1 MTRRQSLNELK
12 RSEASRLMRDTAL
25 FAGLSDEH
33 FVTLLDNTR
42 TTSLEDGQTLFKQRS
57 PVKEAFLLADGHVKL
72 SRISPD
78 GQEKIIDLV
87 TPGNTFAEALLFSN
101 QSVYPVTA
109 TALTPSEVLCFS
121 METYANIL
129 HKSTDACFSVM
140 AQMSRRLHWQI
151 SEIDR
156 LTLHNASFRVIA
168 FILDQVPSTDHGCS
182 QIQLN
187 APKHVIASRLSIT
200 PETLSRTFSKLVK
213 DGLISISEN
222 TITLNDVGQLRNYAR
237 MDHL

>member
-1 MTRRQSLNELK
+1 
-12 RSEASRLMRDTAL
+12 MRDTAL
-25 FAGLSDEH
+25 FGGMSDEH
-33 FVTLLDNTR
+33 IVALLDNTR
-42 TTSLEDGQTLFKQRS
+42 TTTLEDGQTLFKQQS
-57 PVKEAFLLADGHVKL
+57 PVKEAFLLAVGQVKL

-78 GQEKIIDLV
+78 GQEKIIDLI
-87 TPGNTFAEALLFSN
+87 TPGNTFAEALLFSK

-109 TALTPSEVLCFS
+109 TALADSEVLCFA
-121 METYANIL
+121 MDTYADIL
-129 HKSTDACFSVM
+129 HKSTDACFAVM

-168 FILDQVPSTDHGCS
+168 FILDQVPSTDQGS
-182 QIQLN
+182 SRIQLN

-200 PETLSRTFSKLVK
+200 PETLSRTFNKLVR

-222 TITLNDVGQLRNYAR
+222 TITLNDVGQLRNYVR
-237 MDHL
+237 MEQL